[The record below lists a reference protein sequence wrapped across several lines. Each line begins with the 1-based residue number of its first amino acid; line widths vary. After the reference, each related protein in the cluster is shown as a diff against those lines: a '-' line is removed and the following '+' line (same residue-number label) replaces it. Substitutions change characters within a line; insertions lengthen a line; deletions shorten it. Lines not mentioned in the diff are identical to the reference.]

1 MAGRVRRDGNAPSR
15 QTVAGYGQAPRSG
28 RGRVTDGKRI
38 MACNRCRRLLFLWV
52 DREREALPVGPLA
65 EHLENCPEC
74 RSQAIRVERLVLT
87 IRSRCHREAAPGHL
101 AVRIRALLG
110 LD

>member
-1 MAGRVRRDGNAPSR
+1 
-15 QTVAGYGQAPRSG
+15 
-28 RGRVTDGKRI
+28 

-52 DREREALPVGPLA
+52 DRNREALPITPLA

-74 RSQAIRVERLVLT
+74 RSQAVRVERLVLT
-87 IRSRCHREAAPGHL
+87 IRSRCHRETAPGHL

-110 LD
+110 LDRG